1 MSVLLSL
8 SKAHPLETTHVF
20 RAVARSATEK
30 PQSQCYVRFR
40 TKGAVKPESVFVC
53 VCVCV
58 CVRERECPTL
68 RVAHKVFFL
77 LPLASVCLTDG
88 VCGGLSFLRLTH
100 ILSVG
105 CQRDRSHRSL
115 SVCGEGREARPRE
128 PDGSAQGHSDR
139 IWHACAPLPDDLIA
153 RAIGALSDDAASWAA
168 DTAERNFLC
177 LMRACS
183 FPAVRELRDVV
194 DR

>member
-1 MSVLLSL
+1 MQVGPPVVEQGASARDNPRISRCGQVCNRKATKSVLRSF
-8 SKAHPLETTHVF
+8 SNKGGSQ
-20 RAVARSATEK
+20 ARK
-30 PQSQCYVRFR
+30 
-40 TKGAVKPESVFVC
+40 C

-58 CVRERECPTL
+58 CERECPTL

-153 RAIGALSDDAASWAA
+153 RAIGALSDDTASWAA